1 MHDTRT
7 GHDTKYDHAR
17 QHPCVTESHQI
28 VAVSRLTSKAPK
40 TALSHF
46 RWWRFVASA
55 EEDAVACSLN
65 YGDNAAV
72 QEAVQPPRRTAIM
85 SGKSSLAGP

>member
-1 MHDTRT
+1 MSAQADVEPVVR
-7 GHDTKYDHAR
+7 ALWLW
-17 QHPCVTESHQI
+17 V
-28 VAVSRLTSKAPK
+28 PK